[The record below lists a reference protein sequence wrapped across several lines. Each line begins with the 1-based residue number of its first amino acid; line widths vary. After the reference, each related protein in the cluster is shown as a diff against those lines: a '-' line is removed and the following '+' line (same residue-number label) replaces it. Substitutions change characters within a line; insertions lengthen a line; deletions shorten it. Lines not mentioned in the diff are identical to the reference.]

1 MPEKTVMKYLEDIRD
16 YSQKAIDYLNNITYE
31 EFLKDNKT
39 IDAAIRTIEVVG
51 EAATKIKNMPNSSDI
66 FEKYNYV
73 DWKEAVRMRNRII
86 HGYED
91 IDLEIV
97 WNTVKTDFPKLKN
110 NIEKVIKEVKE
121 QINPTPVEKEPV
133 QNKPE
138 IKPTQEIKRKFR
150 R

>member
-1 MPEKTVMKYLEDIRD
+1 MKYLEDIRD
-16 YSQKAIDYLNNITYE
+16 YSQKAINYLNNTTYD

-39 IDAAIRTIEVVG
+39 IDATIRTIEVVG
-51 EAATKIKNMPNSSDI
+51 EAATKIKNMPNSSDF
-66 FEKYNYV
+66 FEKYNSV

-110 NIEKVIKEVKE
+110 NIENVIKEE
-121 QINPTPVEKEPV
+121 QKITQIPQTPNPAAPAQDIKNQP
-133 QNKPE
+133 
-138 IKPTQEIKRKFR
+138 KPTIKFR

>member
-16 YSQKAIDYLNNITYE
+16 YSQKAINYLNDITYD

-39 IDAAIRTIEVVG
+39 IDATIRTIEVVG
-51 EAATKIKNMPNSSDI
+51 EAATKIKNMPNSSNF
-66 FEKYNYV
+66 FEKYNSV

-97 WNTVKTDFPKLKN
+97 WNTIKTDFPKLNNDIENVIREEQKITQIPQTPNPPAPAQDIKN
-110 NIEKVIKEVKE
+110 
-121 QINPTPVEKEPV
+121 QP
-133 QNKPE
+133 
-138 IKPTQEIKRKFR
+138 KPTIKFR

>member
-16 YSQKAIDYLNNITYE
+16 YSQKAINYLNNITYD

-39 IDAAIRTIEVVG
+39 IDATIRTIEVIG
-51 EAATKIKNMPNSSDI
+51 EAATKIKNMPNSSDF
-66 FEKYNYV
+66 FEKYNSV

-97 WNTVKTDFPKLKN
+97 WNTVKTDFPKLNN
-110 NIEKVIKEVKE
+110 NIENVIREE
-121 QINPTPVEKEPV
+121 QKITQIPQTPNPEAPAQDIKNQP
-133 QNKPE
+133 
-138 IKPTQEIKRKFR
+138 KPTIKFR

>member
-1 MPEKTVMKYLEDIRD
+1 MPDKTVMKYLEDIRD
-16 YSQKAIDYLNNITYE
+16 YSQKAINYLNNTTYD

-39 IDAAIRTIEVVG
+39 IDATIRTIEVVG
-51 EAATKIKNMPNSSDI
+51 EAATKIKNMPNSSDF
-66 FEKYNYV
+66 FEKYNSV

-97 WNTVKTDFPKLKN
+97 WNTVKTDFPKLNN
-110 NIEKVIKEVKE
+110 NIENVIKEE
-121 QINPTPVEKEPV
+121 QKITQIPQTPNLAAPAQDIKNQP
-133 QNKPE
+133 
-138 IKPTQEIKRKFR
+138 KPTIKFR